1 MSSPDKLSCRTR
13 LSIALIF
20 IALSFVASSSSFG
33 QTITFDSAFA
43 LFEQHRWQEAY
54 SAFVDVEK
62 VQPGKTEALLFQ
74 GKCLV
79 NLSKFEDAGNVLND
93 YVLQHPASS
102 DARYLLAFVRFR
114 QNRPKESLELMNA
127 ASKLKPPSA
136 DDLKVGALDY
146 VLLGDFTDA
155 GHYLEEAVRIAPDNI
170 EARYHL
176 GRVRYQQNRFDDA
189 IAAFREVLRLDPR
202 NTKAADNLG
211 LSLEGTN
218 RMDDAKAAYEHAIAL
233 DHESSA
239 HTEQPYLNLGT
250 LLVKTGHPTDAIP
263 ILLQAAAIAPKS
275 NAVQYQIS
283 KAHFDL
289 RQWPDAQRAAEEAI
303 RLDPNDA
310 TAHYLLARI
319 YQRSNHPDEAAR
331 EFKLTE
337 DLRQS
342 QDATGHAMSS
352 GSPRQ

>member
-1 MSSPDKLSCRTR
+1 MFLRNKLGL
-13 LSIALIF
+13 LSVLALTL
-20 IALSFVASSSSFG
+20 AVSAFG
-33 QTITFDSAFA
+33 QSSTFDSAFA
-43 LFEQHRWQEAY
+43 LFEQHRWREAY
-54 SAFVDVEK
+54 SAFVEVEK
-62 VQPGKTEALLFQ
+62 GQPGKTEALLFQ
-74 GKCLV
+74 AKCLV
-79 NLSKFEDAGNVLND
+79 NLSKFEDASNVLSD

-127 ASKLKPPSA
+127 ASKLKSPSA

-146 VLLGDFTDA
+146 VLLGDYTDA

-189 IAAFREVLRLDPR
+189 IAAFREVLRLDPH

-211 LSLEGTN
+211 LSLEATN
-218 RMDDAKAAYEHAIAL
+218 RMDDAKAAYEKAIAL
-233 DHESSA
+233 DRESSS

-250 LLVKTGHPTDAIP
+250 LLVKTGHASDAIP
-263 ILLQAAAIAPKS
+263 ILLQAAAIAPNS
-275 NAVQYQIS
+275 NPVNYQIS

-289 RQWPDAQRAAEEAI
+289 RQWSEAQHAAEEAI
-303 RLDPNDA
+303 RLDPKDA

-319 YQRSNHPDEAAR
+319 YQRSNHPDEAVR

-337 DLRQS
+337 ELRQA
-342 QDATGHAMSS
+342 QEAAGHAMSS
-352 GSPRQ
+352 GSIRQ